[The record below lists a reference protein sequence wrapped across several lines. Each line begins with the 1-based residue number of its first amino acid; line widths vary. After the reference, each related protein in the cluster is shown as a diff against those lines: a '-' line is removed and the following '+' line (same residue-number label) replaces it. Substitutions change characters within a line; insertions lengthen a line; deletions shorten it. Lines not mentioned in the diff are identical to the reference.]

1 MKKTTHMASQVIAMI
16 VLGIMIQICGTHGW
30 NVGIP
35 SLQVIT
41 NINRR
46 SALNHRHSLS
56 WSSKS
61 RSTSTSNPRSTQGD
75 DALLDERKNAANM
88 AVEIKPKSM
97 SNNHYASVTLSLV
110 FSFSILMAT
119 IGPLIQPASAQDIPS
134 TSVRT
139 TDTSISVNIP
149 TPEKPLNAQTLSS
162 TSMNKSRYFTLQSGT
177 IDEIQYANEKL
188 IDHAV
193 GTVNTMF
200 YDNTGGA
207 RFTTKDMYDRWKIM
221 RVYGKEG
228 AEGVTAL
235 TTTSIAKNVNE
246 RGSPN
251 DNGAATTSAAS
262 TSTNT
267 GTNDAVD
274 ADTNTIAKTNAN
286 VRQRETIKTKT
297 ERGDVFIPQLFLVE
311 GDSVKL
317 QKQHYSFQED
327 SVPKL
332 VMPDHPF
339 DNRDNA
345 VKSLKWLIS
354 TLDDP
359 YSKYLTREDLENEL
373 KLKADGFLGLGAI
386 VEPPSK
392 TANVNGIGTNANLN
406 VNPTMLNS
414 ALLTLTRV
422 ENLPLVTAIAP
433 DSPAERSG
441 IVVGDRIAAVGS
453 DKFIGLGR
461 DEILKRLAV
470 YSGAENYFGYPELTI
485 AKPQIKTVID
495 RGVSQV
501 NVGIDV
507 SGTKESLAGDMPP
520 PVREELLG
528 YKLSRVR
535 LPTAIQD
542 PYKPYQ
548 RKKNDASNMM
558 IANGSIDGSSIAY
571 LPSVVPPASAV
582 ETIPN
587 ISGGDNIVHWELLT
601 PQNSIFR
608 NFKTGLEGET
618 SATTDKIGYIRL
630 TRFSRLS
637 TAGYSKAVEEL
648 DKAGAQSY
656 IIDVRNNYGGIIQES
671 MLTAATLLRDPHT
684 VLCYTMNSRG
694 GFTPHDAEEY
704 IVDVRYPG
712 YFLSSEPKSSTFDQV
727 KHDNP
732 EFVADNGGW
741 VPPSSYAS
749 IHEQRMVR
757 KYKPPTGI
765 AFNNPFQTR
774 FVNDK
779 AADELK
785 QLKAQKKVVILI
797 NEGTASAAEVFV
809 SALHDNGRTVALVGT
824 NSYGKG
830 LIQHT
835 FPMPDGGGLRLT
847 VAEYLTPALQH
858 VTKVGA
864 ARYDVNGQYVG
875 GGVRPD
881 IYCPSTQGIPSNIGA
896 DLCVGLAVDAL
907 EDASTAENQ
916 MAGMNSGLAGRQG
929 GIDGGGF
936 RRRTLTV
943 GIVRVSTNE

>member
-1 MKKTTHMASQVIAMI
+1 MANQVIAMI
-16 VLGIMIQICGTHGW
+16 VLGIMIQICETHGW

-61 RSTSTSNPRSTQGD
+61 RSRSTSNPRSTQGD

-97 SNNHYASVTLSLV
+97 SNNHYASVTLSSV

-119 IGPLIQPASAQDIPS
+119 VGPLIQPASAQDIPS
-134 TSVRT
+134 ASMRT
-139 TDTSISVNIP
+139 TDASISVNIP
-149 TPEKPLNAQTLSS
+149 TPEKTLNAQTLSS
-162 TSMNKSRYFTLQSGT
+162 TGMNKSRYFTLQSGT
-177 IDEIQYANEKL
+177 IDEIQFANEKL

-262 TSTNT
+262 TNTNT
-267 GTNDAVD
+267 NDVVD

-359 YSKYLTREDLENEL
+359 YSKYLTREELENEL

-507 SGTKESLAGDMPP
+507 SETKEFLAGGMPP